1 MNNSQEIL
9 DIIMQKITKSG
20 LTAKECL
27 ISCDINTSFLTD
39 WKNGKTKT
47 PSYDKIIKLAEYL
60 DIDFY
65 YLFLGIEKNNDMTKT
80 NSLSSEES
88 ELLQYFRK
96 LSVQERSRL
105 IGRAEL
111 LAEQAEAET
120 NAEPPMIRCK
130 HSFYK
135 VSAGTGYSLDEGDA
149 WQDEI
154 EIPDTPTNRKAD
166 LCITIKGNSMEPVY
180 MDGDIVLV
188 KSQKSIDLGQIGIF
202 NVGGKGY
209 IKKYGRDRLISLNED
224 CDDIMFSD
232 HEYDNIECVG
242 IVLGRI

>member
-1 MNNSQEIL
+1 MNYSAFEQLCKAQGTTPTALGTKIGLKKGNTTSWKKGGNPSVDTLVRLSVELNCTTDYLLFGKENS
-9 DIIMQKITKSG
+9 TSN
-20 LTAKECL
+20 LT
-27 ISCDINTSFLTD
+27 SD
-39 WKNGKTKT
+39 
-47 PSYDKIIKLAEYL
+47 
-60 DIDFY
+60 
-65 YLFLGIEKNNDMTKT
+65 EK
-80 NSLSSEES
+80 
-88 ELLQYFRK
+88 ELLMYFNK
-96 LSVQERSRL
+96 LPDKEKIKL
-105 IGRAEL
+105 IGRAGL
-111 LAEQAEAET
+111 LAEQAQQEKRV
-120 NAEPPMIRCK
+120 NIPMIKCK

-135 VSAGTGYSLDEGDA
+135 VSAGTGYALEEGNT

-154 EIPDTPTNRKAD
+154 DIPDTPTNRKAD

>member
-1 MNNSQEIL
+1 MDFYSIL
-9 DIIMQKITKSG
+9 KDECIKSG
-20 LTAKECL
+20 ISPTALLKELNISTSKLTAWKKGSMPNSEFLIPISERLNVSIDYLLTGKEKSNIQSKN
-27 ISCDINTSFLTD
+27 ISNTTLTE
-39 WKNGKTKT
+39 
-47 PSYDKIIKLAEYL
+47 AE
-60 DIDFY
+60 
-65 YLFLGIEKNNDMTKT
+65 N
-80 NSLSSEES
+80 
-88 ELLQYFRK
+88 ELLNYFRK
-96 LSVQERSRL
+96 LPVQEKGRL
-105 IGRAEL
+105 IGRAEI
-111 LAEQAEAET
+111 LAEQAEAAICTEH
-120 NAEPPMIRCK
+120 PMIKCR
-130 HSFYK
+130 HSLYK
-135 VSAGTGYSLDEGDA
+135 VSAGTGYGLDEGDA